1 MSQKQNLRILIAE
14 DEVPIAKALKLKLEK
29 SGFEVNIA
37 KNGEEALSMLEEEKY
52 DLMLLDLIMPVMD
65 GFSVLKE
72 IRKKENPIPII
83 VLSNL
88 SQEEDL
94 KKAEDLGA
102 MDYFIKS
109 DTPIA
114 EVVNIINNALNK

>member
-1 MSQKQNLRILIAE
+1 MSEDKNIRILIAE
-14 DEVPIAKALKLKLEK
+14 DEVPISKALKLKLEK
-29 SGFEVNIA
+29 TGFEVQIA
-37 KNGEEALSMLEEEKY
+37 KNGEEALSLLEKGKY
-52 DLMLLDLIMPVMD
+52 DLMLLDLIMPIVD
-65 GFSVLKE
+65 GFSVLQE

-94 KKAEDLGA
+94 KKAEELGA

-114 EVVNIINNALNK
+114 EVVNIINNALQK